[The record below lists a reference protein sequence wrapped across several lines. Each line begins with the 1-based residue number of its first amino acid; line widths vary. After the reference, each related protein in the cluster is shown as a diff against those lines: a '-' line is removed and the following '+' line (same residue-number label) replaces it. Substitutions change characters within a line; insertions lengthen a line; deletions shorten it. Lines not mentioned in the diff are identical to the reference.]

1 MANKGCYR
9 ISIVLAFSCRRAKT
23 EENDSN
29 TSCVDAYFFE
39 MEERYLL
46 FQTYRDT
53 LWTGPKSCLTHLL

>member
-29 TSCVDAYFFE
+29 TPCVDAYFFE
-39 MEERYLL
+39 MEQKYLF
-46 FQTYRDT
+46 FQTYPDT
-53 LWTGPKSCLTHLL
+53 CGRGLSRA